1 MPGRYGEA
9 GSVSLERALSKL
21 GFASRS
27 EARALILAGRVTVNG
42 RKAIDPARR
51 VTPER
56 IVIAIDGVTP
66 ERATEAITIVLHKP
80 RGYLTTRSDP
90 QGRKTV
96 YDLLADVPERVIPVG
111 RLDLATS
118 GLLILTNDTP
128 LANWLTDPDT
138 AIPRVY
144 LVTVEGRV
152 DAATIAQLE
161 RGVVVDGEP
170 LAAAS
175 AAVRK
180 ASGKESHLTI
190 TLTEGRNREIRR
202 LLDAVDHP
210 VTRLRRVEFGGLKL
224 GESRTGHLAV
234 RPSRRAH
241 KPRFRAITPSTR
253 TRPHADACSLRP
265 DRKNAFPARS
275 KSAASPH
282 PPKPARRDR
291 RRSSGPLWRR
301 AARRARS
308 RRAGTR

>member
-1 MPGRYGEA
+1 M
-9 GSVSLERALSKL
+9 SLERALSKL
-21 GFASRS
+21 GFASRA

-42 RKAIDPARR
+42 RKAIDPGRR

-56 IVIAIDGVTP
+56 IAIAIDGVAP
-66 ERATEAITIVLHKP
+66 ARAAAAVTIVLHKP
-80 RGYLTTRSDP
+80 RGYLTTRADP

-96 YDLLADVPERVIPVG
+96 YDLLADLPERVIPVG

-128 LANWLTDPDT
+128 FANWLTDPDT
-138 AIPRVY
+138 ALPRVY

-175 AAVRK
+175 AAARK

-210 VTRLRRVEFGGLKL
+210 VTRLRRVQFGGLKL
-224 GESRTGHLAV
+224 SDLEPGTWRYLSAAELTAAFPGYDPFDSHASA
-234 RPSRRAH
+234 SRRVLAQG
-241 KPRFRAITPSTR
+241 KPRKRVP
-253 TRPHADACSLRP
+253 RP
-265 DRKNAFPARS
+265 K
-275 KSAASPH
+275 
-282 PPKPARRDR
+282 
-291 RRSSGPLWRR
+291 
-301 AARRARS
+301 
-308 RRAGTR
+308 